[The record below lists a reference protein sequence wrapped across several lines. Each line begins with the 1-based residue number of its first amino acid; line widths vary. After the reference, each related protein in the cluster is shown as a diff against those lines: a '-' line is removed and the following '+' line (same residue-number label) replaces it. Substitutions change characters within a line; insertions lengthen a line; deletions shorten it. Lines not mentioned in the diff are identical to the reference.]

1 MTPPRIVPYCTIPG
15 LFHDATAGDED
26 GELHI
31 YTPSGA
37 VPVDGLPVLAFIHGG
52 RFEEGSPADI
62 NGTALAR
69 EGFVVVSIGYRLGLA
84 GFAQFHDDNPAHYRG
99 IADVQL
105 ALEWL
110 QHNIEGHGG
119 DPTNITLIGQSAG
132 AAIALW
138 LARRDHYRGAFR
150 RLVALSPSFPTGG
163 FPRSTHHAGF
173 FEPVWGLWP
182 RSWTRQPERC
192 PFAASL
198 PAFSLGVLRRSGAR
212 TVAVGH
218 QRTRRRAHL
227 GHQHTRRI
235 PQRTHHLRTR
245 PLETR
250 RGCRMGAAGVR
261 SWAWGIW
268 CIWGEAVYR

>member
-15 LFHDATAGDED
+15 LFHDATAGSGG

-31 YTPSGA
+31 YAPSGA

-62 NGTALAR
+62 DGTALAR

-150 RLVALSPSFPTGG
+150 RLVELSPSFPTGG
-163 FPRSTHHAGF
+163 FPSR
-173 FEPVWGLWP
+173 
-182 RSWTRQPERC
+182 
-192 PFAASL
+192 
-198 PAFSLGVLRRSGAR
+198 
-212 TVAVGH
+212 
-218 QRTRRRAHL
+218 
-227 GHQHTRRI
+227 
-235 PQRTHHLRTR
+235 
-245 PLETR
+245 
-250 RGCRMGAAGVR
+250 
-261 SWAWGIW
+261 
-268 CIWGEAVYR
+268 